1 MTMIRILIVDDDYI
15 CRTQYKALL
24 QRYGDCDSAPNGKIA
39 MELIEKAYE
48 EEVPY
53 QLITVDID
61 MPEMSGHALI
71 QSIRDFEKSKADAG
85 KGAPEVKILM
95 ISAKRDASNV
105 MSSFR
110 EGCEGYLCKPINA
123 ERIEDVL
130 KIINIL

>member
-1 MTMIRILIVDDDYI
+1 MMRILIVDDDYI

-39 MELIEKAYE
+39 LELIEVAYD

-61 MPEMSGHALI
+61 MPEMNGHALI
-71 QSIRDFEKSKADAG
+71 QRIREFEKIKAEG
-85 KGAPEVKILM
+85 KKGTPEVKILM
-95 ISAKRDASNV
+95 ISAKRDASDV

-130 KIINIL
+130 KIIRIL